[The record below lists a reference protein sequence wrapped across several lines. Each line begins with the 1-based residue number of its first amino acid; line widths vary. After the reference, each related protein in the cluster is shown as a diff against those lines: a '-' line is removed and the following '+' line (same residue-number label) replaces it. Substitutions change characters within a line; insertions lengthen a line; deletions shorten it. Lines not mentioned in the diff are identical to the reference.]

1 MLSGIHPLLNGK
13 LLLALDQM
21 GHGDAVVVADAN
33 FPAHQLGLDVLDLPG
48 LAAASVTQAIRTV
61 FPLDTFEGPSVTL
74 MSTADG
80 ARVAVQEEL
89 VTAAAAPDDRV
100 SEVERFAFYD
110 LAAEA
115 SLVIRTGESRSYGNV
130 VLRKG
135 VVTGPAA
142 ELPPA

>member
-1 MLSGIHPLLNGK
+1 MLSGIHPLLNGQ

-33 FPAHQLGLDVLDLPG
+33 FPAHQLGLAVLDLPG
-48 LAAASVTQAIRTV
+48 LGAANVTQAIRTV

-89 VTAAAAPDDRV
+89 VSAAAAPDDRV
-100 SEVERFAFYD
+100 SEVERFAFYE

-115 SLVIRTGESRSYGNV
+115 ALVIRTGENRSYGNV

-135 VVTGPAA
+135 VVTEPAA